1 MFKEIIKPL
10 FSLPFRTLGII
21 FNTFFLFCKKPFYY
35 SKELLNILN
44 SFFLHLT
51 NQESFTKKI
60 SRKVDGVNFIFEFD
74 LDPIILSM
82 FLDSY
87 EIELRNCLINY
98 LKKGGIF
105 IDVGASIG
113 YISAIGAGL
122 VGSKGEVHSFEPVPE
137 FFRKLLLLTKINKNF
152 KIYPNNLA
160 LGEFS
165 GTADINITN
174 LRNIGWNTMVPGM
187 MRGET
192 IGKTIKTTVKR
203 LDEYIFENEISTI
216 SLIKYL

>member
-122 VGSKGEVHSFEPVPE
+122 VGSKGEVHYLRASRSPTGNQSHGGDSSMTSTYE
-137 FFRKLLLLTKINKNF
+137 
-152 KIYPNNLA
+152 A
-160 LGEFS
+160 S
-165 GTADINITN
+165 TAPWTA
-174 LRNIGWNTMVPGM
+174 W
-187 MRGET
+187 
-192 IGKTIKTTVKR
+192 
-203 LDEYIFENEISTI
+203 
-216 SLIKYL
+216 